1 MRGRRRQVS
10 VNEGS
15 DFAAMKA
22 YRLVMPMNDNAVQN
36 ELLGRGK
43 TTEII

>member
-1 MRGRRRQVS
+1 MRGRRREVS

-15 DFAAMKA
+15 DFTAMKA
-22 YRLVMPMNDNAVQN
+22 CRPVMPMDDKAVQN